1 LSIAAYK
8 DKPVESL
15 THYPLLVFAVAFV
28 SLSLASAAGT
38 WLQRRYPAVKDEEKD
53 DLSVIVA
60 ATLTLL
66 ALIIG
71 FSFSMA
77 TNRYDQRK
85 NFEEAE
91 ANAIGTEWLRADLLP
106 AADADAVRKL
116 LGIYLNQRIAFYAN
130 KDDAQRTRI
139 DQRTGKLEADLWGA
153 VRGPAVAP
161 ATPIAALVLA
171 GMNDVINSQGYT
183 QAAYW
188 NRIPTASWY
197 LMGAIALC
205 CNLLLGYRA
214 RHLGKLALV
223 LPLVVSISLMLIAD
237 VDAPR
242 HGLIHVS
249 PQNLE
254 SLARSLGQ

>member
-1 LSIAAYK
+1 MAAYK

-91 ANAIGTEWLRADLLP
+91 ANAIGTEWLRADLL
-106 AADADAVRKL
+106 AQADADTVRKL
-116 LGIYLNQRIAFYAN
+116 LADYLNQRIAFYAN
-130 KDDAQRTRI
+130 KDDAQRTWINQRI
-139 DQRTGKLEADLWGA
+139 GKLESD
-153 VRGPAVAP
+153 
-161 ATPIAALVLA
+161 
-171 GMNDVINSQGYT
+171 
-183 QAAYW
+183 
-188 NRIPTASWY
+188 
-197 LMGAIALC
+197 
-205 CNLLLGYRA
+205 
-214 RHLGKLALV
+214 
-223 LPLVVSISLMLIAD
+223 
-237 VDAPR
+237 
-242 HGLIHVS
+242 HVGRCQE
-249 PQNLE
+249 PC
-254 SLARSLGQ
+254 

>member
-1 LSIAAYK
+1 M
-8 DKPVESL
+8 ESL
-15 THYPLLVFAVAFV
+15 THYPVLVFAIAFV
-28 SLSLASAAGT
+28 SLSLASTAGA
-38 WLQRRYPAVKDEEKD
+38 WLRRRYPAVNDEEKD

-60 ATLTLL
+60 AALTLL

-106 AADADAVRKL
+106 PADADSVRKL
-116 LGIYLNQRIAFYAN
+116 LGSYVNQRIAFYNN
-130 KDDAQRTRI
+130 KDDVQRTLI
-139 DQRTGKLEADLWGA
+139 NQRTGKLEAELWAA
-153 VRGPAVAP
+153 VRGPAVAQP
-161 ATPIAALVLA
+161 APVATLVLA
-171 GMNDVINSQGYT
+171 GMNEVINSQGYT

-188 NRIPTASWY
+188 NRIPIASWY
-197 LMGAIALC
+197 LMAAIALC
-205 CNLLLGYRA
+205 CNVLLGYRA

-223 LPLVVSISLMLIAD
+223 LPLVVSISLLLIAD
-237 VDAPR
+237 IDAPR

-254 SLARSLGQ
+254 NLARSLGQ